1 VIEAQDFVNLK
12 RRIEE
17 AEDDTRKAF
26 AKLRSYVATFE
37 ADYREAPKLVAV
49 PPAIVEPAPPIPEPV
64 VAVAVAPAVEEEQP
78 SLFGDAELPVPES
91 REPVQSIYVHFERLE
106 DIEAFG
112 NAIGV
117 HLGVNTR
124 AITFPPDDMFRKTI
138 PALRLEVE
146 AES

>member
-1 VIEAQDFVNLK
+1 MIGPRAIEELV
-12 RRIEE
+12 RRIDEGEQE
-17 AEDDTRKAF
+17 ARVIF
-26 AKLRSYVATFE
+26 ARLRAYVSTLT
-37 ADYREAPKLVAV
+37 APVEIAPTVAAAPEV
-49 PPAIVEPAPPIPEPV
+49 VAAPTPPALAPIPTPAPIE
-64 VAVAVAPAVEEEQP
+64 VADEQP

-112 NAIGV
+112 DAIGV

-124 AITFPPDDMFRKTI
+124 QITFPPDDMFRKTI
-138 PALRLEVE
+138 PAPALEVE